1 MLDVIAALTR
11 GIGALADEL
20 AGHIVEQIAPPLT
33 ATGGA
38 GQLQSPL
45 QRWRVLLLQGV
56 ASILADRLG
65 AALLAKAEGKAGEQ
79 LRAAIGR
86 IRVGATTDTAGTIP
100 VTAPSAAAKRVGSL
114 APEAAC
120 RALPRKLHR
129 R

>member
-20 AGHIVEQIAPPLT
+20 AGHIVEQLAPPLT
-33 ATGGA
+33 ATGDA
-38 GQLQSPL
+38 GQLQGLL

-65 AALLAKAEGKAGEQ
+65 AALLAKAEGEPTGEQ

-86 IRVGATTDTAGTIP
+86 IRVGATTDTAGTI
-100 VTAPSAAAKRVGSL
+100 
-114 APEAAC
+114 
-120 RALPRKLHR
+120 R
-129 R
+129 RHPT